1 MVVHIWCV
9 SIAQGETAG
18 EVAEKFGSGLR
29 RPLGPL
35 PEVAWS
41 VIVTPRISE
50 RCGSRFVSN
59 VPLPWRR
66 EFPQGARRPG
76 LAQGWGGARRKA
88 KQPGPLSSSP
98 SCGGRCSLS
107 GAGR

>member
-1 MVVHIWCV
+1 MVVHILCV
-9 SIAQGETAG
+9 SVAHGGTAG
-18 EVAEKFGSGLR
+18 EVAEFGSGLR

-41 VIVTPRISE
+41 VIVTPQISE
-50 RCGSRFVSN
+50 TCGSRFVSN
-59 VPLPWRR
+59 VPLSWRR

-76 LAQGWGGARRKA
+76 LAQGRGGALRKA
-88 KQPGPLSSSP
+88 KQPGPLSSSR
-98 SCGGRCSLS
+98 SCGGRHRLS

>member
-1 MVVHIWCV
+1 MVVHSWCV
-9 SIAQGETAG
+9 SVAHWGTAG

-35 PEVAWS
+35 PEVARS
-41 VIVTPRISE
+41 VIVTPRIFE

-76 LAQGWGGARRKA
+76 LAQGRGAARRGA
-88 KQPGPLSSSP
+88 KRSSP
-98 SCGGRCSLS
+98 
-107 GAGR
+107 AP